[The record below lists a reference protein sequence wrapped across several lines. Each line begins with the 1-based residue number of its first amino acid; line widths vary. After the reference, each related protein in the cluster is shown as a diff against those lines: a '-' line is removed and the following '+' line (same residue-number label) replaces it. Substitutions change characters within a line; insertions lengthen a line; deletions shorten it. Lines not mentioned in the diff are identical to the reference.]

1 MAGTILVAVRKAL
14 IAALADLEEMEGV
27 HARYSWDLGATARE
41 RLYTR
46 RGRIS
51 HAPASLRTPP
61 VHRKETGRFDLVLF
75 VEGPGRDL
83 EWVAERAAELGRVC
97 EDWIAARSSAQLGVA
112 GLQTLLVDGEGDLVE
127 AFTDA
132 PSPVAELAYPIT
144 YTARLT

>member
-1 MAGTILVAVRKAL
+1 MAGTLLVAVRKAL
-14 IAALADLEEMEGV
+14 VSALADLPAMEGV
-27 HARYSWDLGATARE
+27 HARYAWDIGATARE

-46 RGRIS
+46 QGRIS

-61 VHRKETGRFDLVLF
+61 VHRKETGRFELCLF
-75 VEGPGRDL
+75 VEAPGRDL
-83 EWVAERAAELGRVC
+83 EFVAERAAALGLIC
-97 EDWIAARSSAQLGVA
+97 EDYIAARSSNQMGIT
-112 GLQTLLVDGEGDLVE
+112 GLQTLLIQGEGHLTE